1 MCTFRVVSCILL
13 CQPTASR
20 PPFHPL
26 TPTCCSFLPLQFELH
41 DVLELQQAALAEGR
55 PRQQQS
61 PAIYC
66 GGLCWWAV
74 SA

>member
-1 MCTFRVVSCILL
+1 MRTCMSMHCGAHPAHT
-13 CQPTASR
+13 
-20 PPFHPL
+20 PPCHHP
-26 TPTCCSFLPLQFELH
+26 SLPPSLPQFELH

-74 SA
+74 SAPPL

>member
-1 MCTFRVVSCILL
+1 M
-13 CQPTASR
+13 
-20 PPFHPL
+20 
-26 TPTCCSFLPLQFELH
+26 
-41 DVLELQQAALAEGR
+41 LELQQAALAEGR

-74 SA
+74 SAVPAAPLLACAASA